1 MPKKPFTDSAALQ
14 FMPPTGNDAAPAKP
28 TSKQPEK
35 EYKHPEPEERVYPPP
50 SSFQVQAEADHWEPR
65 TRRVHLIMKPSVY
78 SGINHMARKNRQSFN
93 HFVETLLEAVLAEA
107 KRGEA
112 KDQGK
117 G

>member
-1 MPKKPFTDSAALQ
+1 MPKKDFSTSDRLTKPVDQ
-14 FMPPTGNDAAPAKP
+14 FLKPATAPAENPPKP
-28 TSKQPEK
+28 AYKYPAVEEK
-35 EYKHPEPEERVYPPP
+35 VYPPP
-50 SSFQVQAEADHWEPR
+50 SSMPEPRTEADHWEPR

-78 SGINHMARKNRQSFN
+78 SGINHMAKKNRQSFN

-112 KDQGK
+112 KQQGK